1 MSEDDKPPITVKEAG
16 ARGGRRRA
24 DQIGT
29 DGFRELG
36 RKGGTET
43 AKRGPDFYRRI
54 GRMGGNA
61 RKAALGSEGYAEM
74 GRKGGGKDRRPEPT
88 HPLSG
93 LGAHGPIPAA
103 ALEAAYD
110 QERDTEPT
118 PLETKKEET
127 P

>member
-1 MSEDDKPPITVKEAG
+1 VSEEDDKPPITVKEAG

-24 DQIGT
+24 DQIGP

-43 AKRGPDFYRRI
+43 AKRGADFYRRI
-54 GRMGGNA
+54 GRLGGNA
-61 RKAALGSEGYAEM
+61 RKAALGSEGYAAM
-74 GRKGGGKDRRPEPT
+74 GRKGGGKDRRPTKETTP
-88 HPLSG
+88 PDFG
-93 LGAHGPIPAA
+93 
-103 ALEAAYD
+103 

-118 PLETKKEET
+118 PLELETKEET